1 MLAGLLQLD
10 SRILTWITT
19 HRIGILD
26 TPMWLLSVVGRGGM
40 VWLAIGLA
48 LVVAKMLPL
57 RGFLQL
63 ALAIL
68 MASVLADQVL
78 KPLFDRQRPSEHLTG
93 LEVIGGHPDSSS
105 F

>member
-1 MLAGLLQLD
+1 
-10 SRILTWITT
+10 
-19 HRIGILD
+19 
-26 TPMWLLSVVGRGGM
+26 MWLLSVVGRGGI
-40 VWLAIGLA
+40 VWLAIGVA
-48 LVVAKMLPL
+48 LVVAKRLPL

-105 F
+105 FPSGHSANAFAGATILSSLVPAAQATW